1 MWSNCACCA
10 SAWRYKLIILPLER
24 RWYHQ
29 AITYGLLIL
38 GLAIVV
44 VPFLFMIS
52 TSFKTQQYTFEYPPR
67 LMPQEVTLNNYTRA
81 LSTDLFF
88 LYFLN
93 SLFVA
98 VITTASTVIIAAMM
112 AYAFA
117 RLDFPGKEIL
127 FYLLLIGLMI
137 PPVMLIIPQ
146 FLVAKSL
153 GLLGSLAGLIV
164 VYITMNLALQTFLLR
179 GFFESIPSELEDA
192 VYIDGGGS
200 WTVFWHITLPLS
212 RPGLATVA
220 IFTFLYSWDEFPWAH
235 VAIKETTRRTL
246 PIAIAL
252 FQNQH
257 LTQWGQVFAAS
268 TMALIPV
275 VAVFIIF
282 QRHFIRG
289 IARSGLKG

>member
-1 MWSNCACCA
+1 M
-10 SAWRYKLIILPLER
+10 IFPLER

-29 AITYGLLIL
+29 VITYGLLIL
-38 GLAIVV
+38 GLIFVA

-67 LMPQEVTLNNYTRA
+67 LLPREVTLNNYTRA

-93 SLFVA
+93 SLLVA
-98 VITTASTVIIAAMM
+98 LITTASTVLISAMM

-127 FYLLLIGLMI
+127 FYLLLTGLMI

-153 GLLGSLAGLIV
+153 KLLGSLAGLIV
-164 VYITMNLALQTFLLR
+164 VYITMNLGLQTFLLR
-179 GFFESIPSELEDA
+179 GFFESIPRDLEDA
-192 VYIDGGGS
+192 VRIDGGGR
-200 WTVFWHITLPLS
+200 WTVFWRIILPLS

-268 TMALIPV
+268 MVALVPV
-275 VAVFIIF
+275 VAVFVIF
-282 QRHFIRG
+282 QRQFIRG
-289 IARSGLKG
+289 IAHSGLKG